1 MNNQKTKAGYEYLL
15 AYKLCVP
22 IYDLTVEFVEK
33 NISRF
38 SRTGDQMIQAA
49 RSGMQNIAEGNKQQG
64 MKGYIK
70 LSGVARGSLEELL
83 KDYHAFARQNK
94 IEILFKEKAYREI
107 REVGEIWGIIKKYP
121 ALPDQPNFPNLP
133 NDKKVAVNLMITL
146 INQANYL
153 IDRLIASLKDK
164 HMKVGG
170 LTEELYRKRVEHQS
184 KRIHD

>member
-1 MNNQKTKAGYEYLL
+1 
-15 AYKLCVP
+15 
-22 IYDLTVEFVEK
+22 
-33 NISRF
+33 
-38 SRTGDQMIQAA
+38 
-49 RSGMQNIAEGNKQQG
+49 
-64 MKGYIK
+64 
-70 LSGVARGSLEELL
+70 
-83 KDYHAFARQNK
+83 
-94 IEILFKEKAYREI
+94 LFKEKTKKEKKEI
-107 REVGEIWGIIKKYP
+107 GEIWGIIKKYP